1 MAQKWG
7 SGHSTGLA
15 SREHGATVPKAWLCG
30 SCRVVMELEPQQLVL
45 QKLLRKLLL
54 AMLWEAIKIS
64 SFS

>member
-7 SGHSTGLA
+7 SGHCTGLA

-45 QKLLRKLLL
+45 RELLL
-54 AMLWEAIKIS
+54 TMLWEAIKIS